1 LSLRCSLP
9 KLGPDVRLPRNSG
22 PSRRWYRSGCRA
34 PRGEAGGAEGSDASG
49 LEGTGGISKGDR
61 HLEIATPLG
70 DCGGTGE
77 LHADETDPRSVND
90 VGDDCDGD
98 GVRRSPVEPQKAEEA
113 PPGEEHLMSR
123 DAAR

>member
-1 LSLRCSLP
+1 MSLRCSLP
-9 KLGPDVRLPRNSG
+9 KLGSDVRLPRNSG
-22 PSRRWYRSGCRA
+22 RSRRWYRSGCRA
-34 PRGEAGGAEGSDASG
+34 PRGDAGGAEGSDASG

-70 DCGGTGE
+70 DCGGAGE
-77 LHADETDPRSVND
+77 LHADETDPRSTDD
-90 VGDDCDGD
+90 VRDDCDGD
-98 GVRRSPVEPQKAEEA
+98 GVRRSPVEPLTEEEA

>member
-1 LSLRCSLP
+1 MSLRCSLP
-9 KLGPDVRLPRNSG
+9 KLGPDVWLPRNNG

-34 PRGEAGGAEGSDASG
+34 PRGEAGGAEGSDARG
-49 LEGTGGISKGDR
+49 LEGIGGISKGDR

-70 DCGGTGE
+70 DCGGTDE

-90 VGDDCDGD
+90 VWDDCDGD
-98 GVRRSPVEPQKAEEA
+98 GVRRSPVEPQKAEA
-113 PPGEEHLMSR
+113 PPPGEEHLMSR